1 MTMIHRPKHRGK
13 LAESTH
19 SDVDELRSRLVAIV
33 DFSNDAILSKSLDG
47 VISTWNS
54 AAERL
59 FGYSKTEA
67 IGQPITKIVPHELLD
82 EENEILRRLRIGERI
97 EHYET
102 RRVGRDGR
110 SVDVSLTISPLFDST
125 GAIVGAS
132 TIARDITETK
142 QIEAAL
148 RESQAQQAR
157 EIAGARTL
165 QGISTRLI
173 SESTPHSLYK
183 LILDAATELVAA
195 DAASVQMLNPDH
207 TLTLLASKN
216 FHPESAAFWRRVE
229 LGSGSTCANALVDN
243 QRVVVAD
250 IETCD
255 FMAGTPDL
263 QEYRRCG
270 IRAVQ
275 STPLQSR
282 SGRPLGMLS
291 THWRTIHTPTEDE
304 FRLFDALARQAADSI
319 DRTLA
324 EDAVR
329 ESEQRFRLI
338 ANTAPVMIW
347 LSDVDKQVIYVNQPW
362 LNFTGWPVDVVPGHR
377 WIELIHPDDVE
388 RCGDA
393 YVKAFDQRQPFQVE
407 HRLRRHDGEYRW
419 TVSTG
424 VPRYDAKGSF
434 TGYVGTAIDIT
445 ERKLAEEVLSTVSQ
459 RLIEAQEQERTRLA
473 QELHDD
479 IGQQLV
485 MVLLRLEAVKQRVEV
500 PMPELGRDI
509 GSVIET
515 ATTLSR
521 DVQSLSRRL
530 HSTQLKHLG
539 LEAAA
544 RAVCAELSTESS
556 LDVQFH
562 SEESS
567 LAGMPED
574 VSLCLYRVLQE
585 ALQNAVKHGR
595 SRHIDVRLRNDA
607 SNVELIVRDSGIGFD
622 PNTAF
627 QGRGLGLVGMRERL
641 KLVGGEVTIDASPA
655 AGTTIRAR
663 VPLNFK
669 GTVA

>member
-1 MTMIHRPKHRGK
+1 MTHRPRHRGK
-13 LAESTH
+13 LAESPP
-19 SDVDELRSRLVAIV
+19 SDVDELRLRLAAIV
-33 DFSNDAILSKSLDG
+33 DSSNDAILSKSLDG

-59 FGYSKTEA
+59 FGYSATEA
-67 IGQPITKIVPHELLD
+67 IGQPITKIIPPELLD
-82 EENEILRRLRIGERI
+82 EENEILRRLRTGERI

-110 SVDVSLTISPLFDST
+110 SVDVSLTISPLFDSR

-132 TIARDITETK
+132 TIARDITEKK

-173 SESTPHSLYK
+173 SESTPHSLYN
-183 LILDAATELVAA
+183 LILDAATELVTA
-195 DAASVQMLNPDH
+195 DAASVQMLNPGH

-229 LGSGSTCANALVDN
+229 LGSGSSCAKALVDN

-270 IRAVQ
+270 VRAVQ

-282 SGRPLGMLS
+282 SGRPLGILS
-291 THWRTIHTPTEDE
+291 THWRTIHVPTEDE

-319 DRTLA
+319 DRTLS

-338 ANTAPVMIW
+338 ADTTPVMIW
-347 LSDVDKQVIYVNQPW
+347 MADVKGRVTY
-362 LNFTGWPVDVVPGHR
+362 LNRTYLDFTGLPLAAALGDG
-377 WIELIHPDDVE
+377 WIEVTHPDDVE
-388 RCGDA
+388 RCRDV
-393 YVKAFDQRQPFQVE
+393 YVKSSERREPFQME
-407 HRLRRHDGEYRW
+407 QRLRHYDGEYRW
-419 TVSTG
+419 TMRAG
-424 VPRYDAKGSF
+424 VPRSHVDGSF
-434 TGYVGTAIDIT
+434 AGYIGTAIDIT
-445 ERKLAEEVLSTVSQ
+445 ERKMAEDALSTISQ

-479 IGQQLV
+479 IGQRLLL
-485 MVLLRLEAVKQRVEV
+485 VLLRLEAVKQRVEM

-509 GSVIET
+509 GSVIDT
-515 ATTLSR
+515 ATTLSH
-521 DVQSLSRRL
+521 DVQSLSHRL
-530 HSTQLKHLG
+530 HSAQLKHLG

-544 RAVCAELSTESS
+544 RAVCAELSSQSS

-562 SEESS
+562 SEDSS
-567 LAGMPED
+567 GMPED

-585 ALQNAVKHGR
+585 ALQNAVKHSR
-595 SRHIDVRLRNDA
+595 SRHIDVWLRKDP

-622 PNTAF
+622 PSTAL
-627 QGRGLGLVGMRERL
+627 QGHGLGLIGMRERL
-641 KLVGGEVTIDASPA
+641 KLAGGEITIDARPA
-655 AGTTIRAR
+655 AGATIRAR

-669 GTVA
+669 GTLA